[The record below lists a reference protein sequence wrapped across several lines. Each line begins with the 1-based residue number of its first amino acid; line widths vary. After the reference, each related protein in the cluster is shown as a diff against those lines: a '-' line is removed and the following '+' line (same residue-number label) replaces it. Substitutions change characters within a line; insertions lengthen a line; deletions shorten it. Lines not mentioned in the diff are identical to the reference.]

1 MRRASAR
8 DWIGATMEAMNELRA
23 LIERHCVLTRFET
36 TIPRVTLMRSASQT
50 APTRVLYEPLFC
62 VVAQGRKQVMV
73 GDKVLIYDTAKYLVV
88 SVDLPASG
96 AILDASD
103 TEPYLAFSMRI
114 DRTALASMI
123 LELADQLDDDDAP
136 SAGMAVSPID
146 AELLDPVIRMVR
158 LLDHPRDAGILSPL
172 IEREIL
178 YRLLTGAQGRMLRQ
192 IALSDSRLSCVN
204 RAIDWI
210 KHNFSEAIRIEGLA
224 AIAGMSVSSF
234 HRHFKAVTSMSPL
247 QFQKQIRLQ
256 EARRL
261 LLGQRA
267 DAGSIGFAV
276 GYESQSQFS
285 REYSRLFGEP
295 PARDAARL
303 RELSILDPQ
312 RLSEPV

>member
-1 MRRASAR
+1 
-8 DWIGATMEAMNELRA
+8 MEAMNELRA
-23 LIERHCVLTRFET
+23 LIERHCGSTRFET
-36 TIPRVTLMRSASQT
+36 TIPRVTLLRSCAQT
-50 APTRVLYEPLFC
+50 VPTRVLYEPLFC
-62 VVAQGRKQVMV
+62 VIAQGRKQVMV
-73 GDKVLIYDTAKYLVV
+73 GDKVLIYDPAKYLVV

-114 DRTALASMI
+114 DRAALASML
-123 LELADQLDDDDAP
+123 LELADLDDDGAP
-136 SAGMAVSPID
+136 VAGMAVSPID
-146 AELLDPVIRMVR
+146 AELLDPVIRMLR
-158 LLDHPRDAGILSPL
+158 LLDRPRDAEILSPL

-192 IALSDSRLSCVN
+192 IALSDSRLSCIS
-204 RAIDWI
+204 RAIEWI

-224 AIAGMSVSSF
+224 EIAGMSVSSF

-303 RELSILDPQ
+303 RGLSALDPQ
-312 RLSEPV
+312 RLAQPV

>member
-1 MRRASAR
+1 M
-8 DWIGATMEAMNELRA
+8 MEQMNELRD
-23 LIERHCVLTRFET
+23 LIERHCVDTRFST
-36 TIPRVTLMRSASQT
+36 PIPRVTLLRSCTQT
-50 APTRVLYEPLFC
+50 GPARVLYEPLFC

-73 GDKVLIYDTAKYLVV
+73 GDKVLVYDTAKYLVV

-96 AILDASD
+96 AIMDASA
-103 TEPYLAFSMRI
+103 TEPYLAFSLSL
-114 DRTALASMI
+114 DRTALASML
-123 LELADQLDDDDAP
+123 LELAEIEEDGSP
-136 SAGMAVSPID
+136 VAGMAVSPVE
-146 AELLDPVIRMVR
+146 AELLDPVVRILR
-158 LLDHPRDAGILSPL
+158 LLDRPRDIEILAPL
-172 IEREIL
+172 AEREIL
-178 YRLLTGAQGRMLRQ
+178 YRLLHGAQGRMLRQ
-192 IALSDSRLSCVN
+192 IALADSRLSCIS

-210 KHNFSEAIRIEGLA
+210 KHNYRDAMRIEALA
-224 AIAGMSVSSF
+224 EIAGMSGSSF

-261 LLGQRA
+261 LLIQRA

-303 RELSILDPQ
+303 RDLSALDPQ
-312 RLSEPV
+312 RLSQPV

>member
-1 MRRASAR
+1 
-8 DWIGATMEAMNELRA
+8 MEAMNELRA
-23 LIERHCVLTRFET
+23 LIERHCVSTRFET
-36 TIPRVTLMRSASQT
+36 AIPRVTLLRSCTQT
-50 APTRVLYEPLFC
+50 GPARVLYEPLFC

-73 GDKVLIYDTAKYLVV
+73 GDKMLIYDTAKYLVV

-96 AILDASD
+96 AILDASAN
-103 TEPYLAFSMRI
+103 EPYLAFSMRL
-114 DRTALASMI
+114 DRGSLASLL
-123 LELADQLDDDDAP
+123 LELASIDDDGAP

-146 AELLDPVIRMVR
+146 AELLDPVIRLLR
-158 LLDHPRDAGILSPL
+158 LLDRPRDMAILSPL

-192 IALSDSRLSCVN
+192 IALSDSRLSCIS

-210 KHNFSEAIRIEGLA
+210 KHNYSETMRVEALA
-224 AIAGMSVSSF
+224 EIAGMSGSSF

-261 LLGQRA
+261 LLVQRA

-303 RELSILDPQ
+303 RDLSALDPQ
-312 RLSEPV
+312 RLSQPV

>member
-1 MRRASAR
+1 
-8 DWIGATMEAMNELRA
+8 MEAMHELRA
-23 LIERHCVLTRFET
+23 LIERHCTETRFET
-36 TIPRVTLMRSASQT
+36 AIPRVTLMRSASQT

-123 LELADQLDDDDAP
+123 LELAEHLDDDDAP

-158 LLDHPRDAGILSPL
+158 LLDRPRDSGILSPL

-295 PARDAARL
+295 PGRDAARL
-303 RELSILDPQ
+303 RELSVLDPQ
-312 RLSEPV
+312 RLSQPV

>member
-1 MRRASAR
+1 M
-8 DWIGATMEAMNELRA
+8 MEQMNELRA
-23 LIERHCVLTRFET
+23 LIERHCVDTRFAT
-36 TIPRVTLMRSASQT
+36 PIPRVTLLRSCTQT
-50 APTRVLYEPLFC
+50 GPARVLYEPLFC

-73 GDKVLIYDTAKYLVV
+73 GDKVLVYDTAKYLVV

-96 AILDASD
+96 AIMDASA
-103 TEPYLAFSMRI
+103 TEPYLAFSLSL
-114 DRTALASMI
+114 DRTALASML
-123 LELADQLDDDDAP
+123 LELAEIEEDGSP
-136 SAGMAVSPID
+136 VAGMAVSPVE
-146 AELLDPVIRMVR
+146 AELLDPVVRILR
-158 LLDHPRDAGILSPL
+158 LLDRPRDIEILAPL
-172 IEREIL
+172 AEREIL
-178 YRLLTGAQGRMLRQ
+178 YRLLHGAQGRMLRQ
-192 IALSDSRLSCVN
+192 IALADSRLSCIS

-210 KHNFSEAIRIEGLA
+210 KHNYRDAMRIEALA
-224 AIAGMSVSSF
+224 EIAGMSGSSF

-261 LLGQRA
+261 LLIQRA

-303 RELSILDPQ
+303 RDLSALDPQ
-312 RLSEPV
+312 RLSQPV